1 MTDLQVHVQQPG
13 YHQTRPKTG
22 FVNSID
28 NVRIYYEVHGL
39 DADMSPLDSK
49 PRVVMVMGLACSC
62 SAWRWQLQDLM
73 THHLQAVAHGD
84 GKLASLQSPFQVCI
98 IDNRGVGNSS
108 SPAKKREYST
118 ASMAQDVLQVM
129 NHLGWSKAHV
139 VGFSMGGM
147 IATKLAVLSPSR
159 VLSLTL
165 ISTSAGGWQIVPH
178 TFKGLR
184 RALKMVTAKS
194 PEEQADATLNMHFSV
209 KTLRQWVSHHAAMRR
224 ELLRREY
231 MTPSGPPQPEHGFK
245 GQLHACWHHSVT
257 NDDVGVIRSANFPIC
272 VIHGR
277 HDMLASHQ
285 NAEILAERLGA
296 PCIILDGAHFIVR
309 ECAGQ
314 INMILTSLILG
325 QQHIQAVP
333 SSPYLDPPA
342 NLQHKWEEEVCM
354 SLAAAGAAAAAV
366 HPR

>member
-1 MTDLQVHVQQPG
+1 MAGPLAYTTQQSMQPA
-13 YHQTRPKTG
+13 
-22 FVNSID
+22 
-28 NVRIYYEVHGL
+28 L
-39 DADMSPLDSK
+39 DCQCVLLCCP
-49 PRVVMVMGLACSC
+49 
-62 SAWRWQLQDLM
+62 
-73 THHLQAVAHGD
+73 VA
-84 GKLASLQSPFQVCI
+84 
-98 IDNRGVGNSS
+98 
-108 SPAKKREYST
+108 
-118 ASMAQDVLQVM
+118 
-129 NHLGWSKAHV
+129 
-139 VGFSMGGM
+139 
-147 IATKLAVLSPSR
+147 
-159 VLSLTL
+159 
-165 ISTSAGGWQIVPH
+165 
-178 TFKGLR
+178 
-184 RALKMVTAKS
+184 
-194 PEEQADATLNMHFSV
+194 
-209 KTLRQWVSHHAAMRR
+209 
-224 ELLRREY
+224 
-231 MTPSGPPQPEHGFK
+231 
-245 GQLHACWHHSVT
+245 
-257 NDDVGVIRSANFPIC
+257 ANFPIC